1 MIASFLPL
9 PPTVEAD
16 VKEKNHSTSHMDL
29 EQGRSGSNPEQDSD
43 NCYNKVK
50 WWRSLNRYMSI
61 IGLLLVGAA
70 IALIVT
76 STQQRKP

>member
-1 MIASFLPL
+1 M
-9 PPTVEAD
+9 
-16 VKEKNHSTSHMDL
+16 KEKNHSTSHMDL
-29 EQGRSGSNPEQDSD
+29 EQGRSGSNLEQDSD
-43 NCYNKVK
+43 NCYNKVE